1 MPSVTTATHTNEAS
15 DDEWTVDELARR
27 VDLPVRTIREY
38 QTIGLLHRPRRSGR
52 IGLYGSS
59 HLRRLRLIAR
69 LQDRGYSLAGI
80 GDLLSA
86 WRDGDAIGDVL
97 GLEPDQ
103 LVHVDEP
110 GAPATVAQLAELLP
124 ALVPGRLDAL
134 LATGVVEACG
144 PDRYCV
150 PSPSLLQLSIDALA
164 VGLAP
169 DVVVALLASLR
180 VAADTASDAVL
191 DAFARIPAATDD
203 ETIEA
208 LVARGRGLLGHGVGR
223 LTLHRL
229 GRKVGATDH
238 PTSAELAAVL
248 HRRIRPA
255 DKRKARP

>member
-1 MPSVTTATHTNEAS
+1 MPPTTPATDAAVPPLEQ
-15 DDEWTVDELARR
+15 WTVDELARR
-27 VDLPVRTIREY
+27 VDVPVRTIREY
-38 QTIGLLHRPRRSGR
+38 QTIGLLPRPRRSGR
-52 IGLYGSS
+52 IGLYDVS

-69 LQDRGYSLAGI
+69 LQQRGYSLAGI

-110 GAPATVAQLAELLP
+110 GAPATLTQLEELLP

-169 DVVVALLASLR
+169 DVVIALLASLR
-180 VAADTASDAVL
+180 AAADTASDAVL
-191 DAFARIPAATDD
+191 DALARVPDATDD
-203 ETIEA
+203 ASIAT
-208 LVARGRGLLGHGVGR
+208 LVARGRGLLAHGIGR

-229 GRKVGATDH
+229 GRTVGADDH
-238 PTSAELAAVL
+238 PTGDELAAVF
-248 HRRIRPA
+248 RRRMRPA
-255 DKRKARP
+255 DKRKTHR